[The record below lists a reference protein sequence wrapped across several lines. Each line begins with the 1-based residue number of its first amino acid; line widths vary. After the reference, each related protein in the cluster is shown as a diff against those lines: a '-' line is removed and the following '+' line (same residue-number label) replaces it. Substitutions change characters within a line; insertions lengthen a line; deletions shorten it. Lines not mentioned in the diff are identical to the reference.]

1 MRSSK
6 FTKATVSILVGAA
19 IVSVAPA
26 AAQNGGAPGPDSAAT
41 ATARTQGD
49 QTARTQGDQIAL
61 RRDGD
66 RAVPFDPVVGAP
78 LLRRNGSIAE
88 PFLAQVGP
96 PAAPPAV
103 DGFDWGDAAIGAV
116 GAYVL
121 ILLASGAM
129 VLVRRRRPPQR
140 LAQRP
145 A

>member
-1 MRSSK
+1 MRTST

-26 AAQNGGAPGPDSAAT
+26 AAQNGGAPGPDSAST
-41 ATARTQGD
+41 AA
-49 QTARTQGDQIAL
+49 ARTQGDQITL

-78 LLRRNGSIAE
+78 ILRRNGSIAE

-103 DGFDWGDAAIGAV
+103 DGFDWGDAAVGAV

-121 ILLASGAM
+121 ILLASGAV
-129 VLVRRRRPPQR
+129 VLIRRRRPPQR

>member
-1 MRSSK
+1 MRSST

-26 AAQNGGAPGPDSAAT
+26 AAQNGDAPGPDTAAT
-41 ATARTQGD
+41 ATAR
-49 QTARTQGDQIAL
+49 AHGDQITL

-78 LLRRNGSIAE
+78 LLRRNGSVAA

-96 PAAPPAV
+96 PAAPAAA
-103 DGFDWGDAAIGAV
+103 DGFDWGDAAIGAA

-121 ILLASGAM
+121 ILLASGAV
-129 VLVRRRRPPQR
+129 VLIRRRRPPQR

>member
-1 MRSSK
+1 MRSSS

-19 IVSVAPA
+19 IVTVSSA
-26 AAQNGGAPGPDSAAT
+26 AAQNGGPPAQDPASAARE
-41 ATARTQGD
+41 RT
-49 QTARTQGDQIAL
+49 RGDQIVL

-78 LLRRNGSIAE
+78 ALRRDGSLAE

-96 PAAPPAV
+96 RATVPAG
-103 DGFDWGDAAIGAV
+103 DGFDWRDAAIGAA

-121 ILLASGAM
+121 ILVASGAV
-129 VLVRRRRPPQR
+129 VLIRRRRPPRR
-140 LAQRP
+140 LAQHQ

>member
-1 MRSSK
+1 MRTST

-19 IVSVAPA
+19 IVAVAPA
-26 AAQNGGAPGPDSAAT
+26 AAQNGGAPGPDSAPPRPSARTATRSHSAAT
-41 ATARTQGD
+41 AIARS
-49 QTARTQGDQIAL
+49 RSI
-61 RRDGD
+61 
-66 RAVPFDPVVGAP
+66 PVVGAP

-103 DGFDWGDAAIGAV
+103 DGFDWGDAAIGAA

-121 ILLASGAM
+121 ILLASGAV
-129 VLVRRRRPPQR
+129 VLIRRRRPPQR

>member
-1 MRSSK
+1 MRTST

-19 IVSVAPA
+19 IVSGAPA
-26 AAQNGGAPGPDSAAT
+26 AAQNGGPPAQDSAA
-41 ATARTQGD
+41 ASEGGYGD
-49 QTARTQGDQIAL
+49 QLAL

-78 LLRRNGSIAE
+78 VLRRNGSVAE

-96 PAAPPAV
+96 LAAPPAA
-103 DGFDWGDAAIGAV
+103 DGFDWGDAAIGAA

-121 ILLASGAM
+121 ILLASGAV
-129 VLVRRRRPPQR
+129 VLIRRRRPPQR